1 MIVEKQSF
9 GIFPSFF
16 SNQYS
21 WKYTI
26 YNIQYTIVPQ
36 WQKEAVMFAKLYV
49 SKKKFNDSTYKKT
62 PNL

>member
-1 MIVEKQSF
+1 MIYSQVSF
-9 GIFPSFF
+9 PISIAG
-16 SNQYS
+16 
-21 WKYTI
+21 
-26 YNIQYTIVPQ
+26 NIGARILSTSYTIVPQ